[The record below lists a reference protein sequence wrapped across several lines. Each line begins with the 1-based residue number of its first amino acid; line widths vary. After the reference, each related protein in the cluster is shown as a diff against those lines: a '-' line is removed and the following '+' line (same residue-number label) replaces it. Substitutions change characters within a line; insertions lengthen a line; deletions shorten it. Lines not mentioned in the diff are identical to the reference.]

1 MGAYV
6 ELFDEVGKTFE
17 AIAVS
22 FDNAAEAL
30 GYPGEPNASFTTKIE
45 RLEQRCAALEED
57 RVRLVE
63 EGGRWQTKATEN
75 FRLKASAEREL
86 VTTKASLES
95 AQAVIRD
102 LHQQLEA
109 SSSKVEESEKLRASS
124 VRDIDE
130 VLRVLKSVR
139 SGLCLRADIRR

>member
-1 MGAYV
+1 MS
-6 ELFDEVGKTFE
+6 DW
-17 AIAVS
+17 S
-22 FDNAAEAL
+22 
-30 GYPGEPNASFTTKIE
+30 
-45 RLEQRCAALEED
+45 R
-57 RVRLVE
+57 

-130 VLRVLKSVR
+130 VFRVLKSVR
-139 SGLCLRADIRR
+139 SGLCLRADIQR